1 LLAAFLHRLSVGK
14 LHGFHF
20 PRFSG
25 EFRTPEVGSL
35 VVSAAIG
42 ALLFFRI
49 AVFAVVV
56 SPTNSAFFSALAH
69 RGYVIEAL
77 AFVTL
82 KREPPSAW
90 KQLWSL

>member
-1 LLAAFLHRLSVGK
+1 
-14 LHGFHF
+14 
-20 PRFSG
+20 
-25 EFRTPEVGSL
+25 

-82 KREPPSAW
+82 KRVLHARVFRHSVLLVTNARSR
-90 KQLWSL
+90 L